1 MTVLPRRRLLP
12 LLPGLALGALPALSG
27 CSTPLPLA
35 TPLPSRADPQALRWL
50 HESAEAH
57 GAAAYRRLADLNVAF
72 EGEWRPLI
80 GRIQPVIVDAAYR
93 QRSEERLLPAARVV
107 AQDHRGP
114 GGRKQVWRRA
124 GRAPG
129 EFGEVAVWYDGARAD
144 AAGVRSAAALV
155 ADCGALFL
163 LGPLWLAERTLAAD
177 AGDAARAPDV
187 PIALGG
193 RVVVDD
199 RECQWVDA
207 WRQPGLGL
215 SVLDRVS
222 LAVDRDDRT
231 TRRLRFT
238 LEGYPGTRG
247 AVAEV
252 DTYDHQRRHG
262 VLWPMRSFERVVHP
276 LGGLPAHDWRLVGLD
291 VDRGYGAAAIS
302 GPEFDGAAAAPAQR
316 P

>member
-1 MTVLPRRRLLP
+1 MTSLSRRRILP
-12 LLPGLALGALPALSG
+12 FLPGLVLGALPALSG

-35 TPLPSRADPQALRWL
+35 APLPSRADPGAVRWL
-50 HESAEAH
+50 RESAEAH
-57 GAAAYRRLADLNVAF
+57 GEAAYRALADINVAF

-80 GRIQPVIVDAAYR
+80 GRVQPEIVDAAYR
-93 QRSEERLLPAARVV
+93 HRSEERLLPAARAV
-107 AQDHRGP
+107 AHAHRGP
-114 GGRKQVWRRA
+114 GGHKQVWRRA

-129 EFGEVAVWYDGARAD
+129 DLGEVDVWYDGTRAD

-163 LGPLWLAERTLAAD
+163 LGPLWLAERTLAVD
-177 AGDAARAPDV
+177 APGAPV
-187 PIALGG
+187 GLGG
-193 RVVVDD
+193 RVVVEG
-199 RECQWVDA
+199 RECQWIDA
-207 WRQPGLGL
+207 WLRPGLGL
-215 SVLDRVS
+215 SSLDRVS
-222 LAVDRDDRT
+222 IAIDRDDRT

-252 DTYDHQRRHG
+252 DTYEHQRRHG

-291 VDRGYGAAAIS
+291 VNRGYGADAIV
-302 GPEFDGAAAAPAQR
+302 GPEFRGAAAAPAQR
-316 P
+316 A

>member
-1 MTVLPRRRLLP
+1 MLSRRHLLP
-12 LLPGLALGALPALSG
+12 LLPGFALGALPALSG

-35 TPLPSRADPQALRWL
+35 PASPARADPDAVRWL
-50 HESAEAH
+50 RESAEAH
-57 GAAAYRRLADLNVAF
+57 GAAAYRRLADVNVAF
-72 EGEWRPLI
+72 EGEWPALI
-80 GRIQPVIVDAAYR
+80 GRIQPEIVDAAYR
-93 QRSEERLLPAARVV
+93 QRSEERMLPAARIV
-107 AQDHRGP
+107 AQAHRGP

-129 EFGEVAVWYDGARAD
+129 ELGEVAVWYDGTRAD

-163 LGPLWLAERTLAAD
+163 LGPLWLAERTLGAD
-177 AGDAARAPDV
+177 GPGAPEV
-187 PIALGG
+187 SLNLGG
-193 RVVVDD
+193 RVVVEG

-207 WRQPGLGL
+207 WLRPGLGQ
-215 SVLDRVS
+215 SALDRVS
-222 LAVDRDDRT
+222 IAVDRDDRT

-291 VDRGYGAAAIS
+291 VDRGYAAAALE
-302 GPEFDGAAAAPAQR
+302 GPEFSGAAAAPAR
-316 P
+316 RA